1 MVGVNLICV
10 GKMKEQFLKDA
21 CAEYAKRL
29 NAFSKLSIIELDEY
43 RLPENPSDS
52 QIDSALS
59 DEARRIST
67 KIDSDSFVVAMCI
80 EAVIMALMV
89 KSGMIEL
96 PASKEEYG
104 RKM

>member
-1 MVGVNLICV
+1 MMLVAIYGIGGSEGGN
-10 GKMKEQFLKDA
+10 F
-21 CAEYAKRL
+21 
-29 NAFSKLSIIELDEY
+29 F
-43 RLPENPSDS
+43 
-52 QIDSALS
+52 
-59 DEARRIST
+59 
-67 KIDSDSFVVAMCI
+67 VAMCI

>member
-1 MVGVNLICV
+1 MKKIYQGVLFVAMMLVAIYGIGN
-10 GKMKEQFLKDA
+10 
-21 CAEYAKRL
+21 AEGG
-29 NAFSKLSIIELDEY
+29 NF
-43 RLPENPSDS
+43 
-52 QIDSALS
+52 
-59 DEARRIST
+59 
-67 KIDSDSFVVAMCI
+67 FVAMCI